1 VFTDWHGR
9 ATSFGVGAIASNAV
23 LARELRAALG
33 VPG

>member
-9 ATSFGVGAIASNAV
+9 ATSFGDGAIASNAV

-33 VPG
+33 VVG